1 MEKYRE
7 EIQEKEQ
14 QKAADKGDEDR
25 SSINKEFLDQ
35 LREAKIECTEDLFL
49 NILKIDE
56 DNQKLKFLPKYQETV
71 GKFDEDIKDLNRA
84 FQSKMRELNEKKK
97 QTIEFCEEI
106 LKKSEVDSE
115 KDSIV
120 QIKEFQRIR
129 KYVQMQLNLF
139 SDLQRLY

>member
-25 SSINKEFLDQ
+25 SSINREFLDQ
-35 LREAKIECTEDLFL
+35 LKEAKIECTEDLFT

-56 DNQKLKFLPKYQETV
+56 DNQKLKCLPKYQETV

-84 FQSKMRELNEKKK
+84 FQSKMREQNEKKK
-97 QTIEFCEEI
+97 QTIEYCEDI
-106 LKKSEVDSE
+106 LKNAEVDSE

-120 QIKEFQRIR
+120 QIKDFQRIKKIVR
-129 KYVQMQLNLF
+129 
-139 SDLQRLY
+139 SRLT